1 MNRLQKLRLERGE
14 TQQQL
19 ADYLSLT
26 RKAISFY
33 ELGQRDIPNDVLIKL
48 ADHFLCTTDYLLGRI
63 PEEQEKWIQEIARKH
78 IDENTPLSERF
89 TSGLLPG
96 LDDPRRDVIEKITN
110 MDEQSM
116 KAVKGIVDVMY
127 SKSVK
132 AGSRDVE

>member
-1 MNRLQKLRLERGE
+1 MNRLQQLRLKRGE

-19 ADYLSLT
+19 ADHLSLT
-26 RKAISFY
+26 QRAISFY

-78 IDENTPLSERF
+78 IDYNTPPSERF

-96 LDDPRRDVIEKITN
+96 LDDPRRDVIEKIAN